1 VPRRLLTPRWVAL
14 TLLAVVLVAACV
26 RLGFWQ
32 LDRARAVQDSQ
43 RAVADAPTAPLED
56 VTTPQGDLPG
66 VAVGRSVRVT
76 GEYVPRTFL
85 VAGRTRDGSTGGGS
99 GADGSW
105 VVSVLRTASGAGV
118 VVVRGWVA
126 GTPTPPP
133 APATGEV
140 TVTGRLASSET
151 PGGDLTPGTTLP
163 ADQLPAVDAV
173 DVMRYV
179 DFPLYDGYLVAADQ
193 QPPDPAA
200 LGPVAPPRAV
210 SQVPGFYGQ
219 HLAYVVLWWLFG
231 LFVIA
236 FWVRLL
242 RDDLAED
249 RPEPAARL
257 TA

>member
-1 VPRRLLTPRWVAL
+1 MTAVPRRLLTPRWVGL

-43 RAVADAPTAPLED
+43 RAVADAPTAALET
-56 VTTPQGDLPG
+56 VTRPEGDLPG
-66 VAVGRSVRVT
+66 SAVGRSVRVT
-76 GEYVPRTFL
+76 GRYAPRTFL
-85 VAGRTRDGSTGGGS
+85 VAGRGANGSAAS
-99 GADGSW
+99 GSW
-105 VVSVLRTASGAGV
+105 VVSVLRTSSGAGV
-118 VVVRGWVA
+118 VVVRGWVP

-140 TVTGRLASSET
+140 TVTGRLASSEP
-151 PGGDLTPGTTLP
+151 PGGDLPPGTTLP
-163 ADQLPAVDAV
+163 PDQLPAVDAV
-173 DVMRYV
+173 DVMRDV
-179 DFPLYDGYLVAADQ
+179 DFPLYDGYLVAAEQ
-193 QPPDPAA
+193 QPPDPAV
-200 LGPVAPPRAV
+200 LTPVAQPRAV

-219 HLAYVVLWWLFG
+219 HLAYVLLWWLFG

-242 RDDLAED
+242 RDDIAED